1 MPDNVK
7 PSQGE
12 EEYFAREE
20 AERKRALALKVKQ
33 EMAEADRKRLRDLH
47 FMHCPKCGQAMQ
59 EVKLLGVDV
68 DVCFACKGI
77 FLDSGELEEL
87 RRIGQ
92 TKQGIVTAILNW
104 FRPESGAPRAR

>member
-77 FLDSGELEEL
+77 FLDSGELETL
-87 RRIGQ
+87 RAHGQ

-104 FRPESGAPRAR
+104 FRPETEAKGR